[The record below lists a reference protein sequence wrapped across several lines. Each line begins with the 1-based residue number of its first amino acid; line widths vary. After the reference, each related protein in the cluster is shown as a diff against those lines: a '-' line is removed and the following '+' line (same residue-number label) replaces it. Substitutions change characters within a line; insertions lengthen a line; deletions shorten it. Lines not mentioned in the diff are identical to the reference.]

1 MSETKKVRRPSTI
14 LDKLAAEVAELS
26 KHRAIQD
33 AKDRE
38 FLEQL
43 RKIEVIFE
51 IIFFVNDYF
60 GKT

>member
-1 MSETKKVRRPSTI
+1 MSESKKVRRPSTI
-14 LDKLAAEVAELS
+14 LDKLAAEAAELS

-51 IIFFVNDYF
+51 IIFW
-60 GKT
+60 